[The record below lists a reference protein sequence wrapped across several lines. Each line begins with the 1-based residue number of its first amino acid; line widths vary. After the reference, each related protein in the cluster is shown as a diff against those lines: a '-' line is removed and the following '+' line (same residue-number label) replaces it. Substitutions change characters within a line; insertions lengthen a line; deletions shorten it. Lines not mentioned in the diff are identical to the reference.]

1 MPALSLFFRFPLP
14 LALCYYIGMKRGFFI
29 VLEGPDRSG
38 KSTQAWLLKTWFER
52 KGYSVVLTREP
63 GGTKVS
69 EQVRKILL
77 DPGNNIERLTE
88 LFLYE
93 SSRAQ
98 HTLEIILPA
107 LKAGKAVISDRFTMS
122 TAAYQGYGRG
132 LSIKTV
138 NTLNNIATCGLKPDL
153 VFVFDIPD
161 RIFAERERLA
171 QKLRGPDRMERESAA
186 FRKRVN
192 RAYKILAR
200 KPGVNRVNGALPAA
214 DIQKEI
220 ISRVRRR
227 MQVSGHRSQV
237 TGKIQGRKSA
247 DSEKL

>member
-1 MPALSLFFRFPLP
+1 ME
-14 LALCYYIGMKRGFFI
+14 RGFFI

-38 KSTQAWLLKTWFER
+38 KSTQARLLKEWLESRGF
-52 KGYSVVLTREP
+52 SVVLTREP

-77 DPGNNIERLTE
+77 DPKNNITRLTE

-93 SSRAQ
+93 SARAQ

-132 LSIKTV
+132 LPIKTV
-138 NTLNNIATCGLKPDL
+138 NTLNSIATCGLKPDL

-171 QKLRGPDRMERESAA
+171 QKLKGPDRIERESAA

-192 RAYKILAR
+192 RAYKILAQ

-220 ISRVRRR
+220 IGRVRRLL
-227 MQVSGHRSQV
+227 QITGHKSQV
-237 TGKIQGRKSA
+237 TSKTQERKSTGLR
-247 DSEKL
+247 KL

>member
-1 MPALSLFFRFPLP
+1 
-14 LALCYYIGMKRGFFI
+14 MKRGFFI

-38 KSTQAWLLKTWFER
+38 KSTQAKLLKEWLENRGF
-52 KGYSVVLTREP
+52 SVILTREP

-77 DPGNNIERLTE
+77 DPKNNIARLTE

-107 LKAGKAVISDRFTMS
+107 LKAGRVIISDRFTLS
-122 TAAYQGYGRG
+122 TTAYQGYGRG
-132 LSIKTV
+132 LSIQTV
-138 NTLNNIATCGLKPDL
+138 NILNAIATCGLKPDL
-153 VFVFDIPD
+153 IFVFDIPD

-171 QKLRGPDRMERESAA
+171 QKISGPDRIEQESAA

-192 RAYKILAR
+192 KAYKSLAKKSGMTR
-200 KPGVNRVNGALPAA
+200 INGALSVAA
-214 DIQKEI
+214 IQQKI
-220 ISRVRRR
+220 VGRVRRL
-227 MQVSGHRSQV
+227 VSGR
-237 TGKIQGRKSA
+237 
-247 DSEKL
+247 D